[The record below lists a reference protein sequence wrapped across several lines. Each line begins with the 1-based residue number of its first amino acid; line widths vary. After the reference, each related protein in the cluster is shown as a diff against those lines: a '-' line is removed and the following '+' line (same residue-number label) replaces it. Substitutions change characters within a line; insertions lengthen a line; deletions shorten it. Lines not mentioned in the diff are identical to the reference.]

1 MANLG
6 NTCYINSYMQALY
19 MTKKFKALVIETRDE
34 GSLPRGINY
43 FSTLIQLFTEL
54 STKKINSLEPEVDP
68 LFFKEKV
75 P

>member
-34 GSLPRGINY
+34 GSLPRGMNY
-43 FSTLIQLFTEL
+43 FSTLIQLFT
-54 STKKINSLEPEVDP
+54 
-68 LFFKEKV
+68 
-75 P
+75 